1 MQTKGGGGNLAALPR
16 LNLDLD
22 AIYNAISS
30 VQIKPHTIC
39 QSSAKAGN
47 STSQDT
53 LNRGEPAM
61 ENAALS
67 DDTKY
72 SMTVLPRQK
81 PVFPGQLRKRAV
93 PAQTNRLI
101 TTGESRREKYKTIGY
116 KDSQSHSV
124 RPKPGLELKETGQRT
139 EILIHPGVG
148 FVASIGCINPC
159 TSLPNAEEM
168 IDFVP
173 SRERVI
179 AIINDLK
186 DYSKGTFPTQN
197 GERIANA
204 FVVIDGEP

>member
-1 MQTKGGGGNLAALPR
+1 LFT
-16 LNLDLD
+16 
-22 AIYNAISS
+22 
-30 VQIKPHTIC
+30 
-39 QSSAKAGN
+39 
-47 STSQDT
+47 QD
-53 LNRGEPAM
+53 G
-61 ENAALS
+61 
-67 DDTKY
+67 
-72 SMTVLPRQK
+72 
-81 PVFPGQLRKRAV
+81 
-93 PAQTNRLI
+93 
-101 TTGESRREKYKTIGY
+101 EKYKTIGY